1 MDFKFK
7 ISDLKFL
14 KIFSRQNF
22 MKNYT
27 IAILIS
33 SVIFTACGTPAPTN
47 TNSANAANS
56 AQNQT
61 AANTN
66 SNANSTANSIA
77 NSTAPSALSPTETM
91 KALNEAAKKKD
102 TAAIKKFVS
111 KGTLALMEDRAK
123 EQGTT
128 LDELLKSDEGT
139 PFDELPEMR
148 NENIVGEKATLE
160 VKDTSEDEW
169 TTLPFVKEDG
179 VWKIALDEYV
189 EELEQRM
196 LEEMKKPP
204 AKTGKET
211 GADKKETNANKAAN
225 K

>member
-1 MDFKFK
+1 
-7 ISDLKFL
+7 
-14 KIFSRQNF
+14 

-33 SVIFTACGTPAPTN
+33 SVIFTACGTPAPTT
-47 TNSANAANS
+47 TNSANAVNS

-66 SNANSTANSIA
+66 SASTSTA

-128 LDELLKSDEGT
+128 LDELLKSDDGT

-179 VWKIALDEYV
+179 VWKIALDDYV

-196 LEEMKKPP
+196 LEEMKKTP
-204 AKTGKET
+204 ANSGKET
-211 GADKKETNANKAAN
+211 GAGKKETNANKAAN